1 MMAFFQ
7 GNLKWE
13 NQSFRDLVAS
23 LDFDIAELYRQV
35 SMMELAAFI
44 SWVET
49 HGYDLAAWNK
59 MTSEQHA
66 GCKVKNPEAFLKS
79 KPSWAKEFEKIAP
92 KNRNP
97 KQGHVDDMP
106 DWMQKAWHEYFLW
119 QHCEK
124 VEDLLLSP
132 YQAEPMAWG
141 VRTNQGQIFHMWV
154 AICFKFFG
162 EQWPLHIAL
171 IDGMSEAHDERLIL
185 HPKAKLV
192 CCLLHTD
199 LHWACF
205 FYQYGAPYAWISDGM
220 TDSQIKDAAVA
231 VLLQCSGSYWFQSDP
246 GVQVPSV
253 AHMLVP
259 KQTDDW
265 SCGHRTMLSLL
276 HVLQHYKN
284 HASLPDTIPE
294 EEMDDDAIRTLIA
307 NARVNGCEDE
317 VNQLQAEE
325 LAPPVHSENHGAV
338 SVKPE
343 QTTPQ
348 PSASV
353 SSPARPTNPS
363 GVVTP
368 PEPAEAVTPVHGRKR
383 FRENRADV
391 DLKSPKDPK
400 PRNPEKVSRKSKAL
414 RLQKAKEI
422 MEANGFDHNKGF
434 QIPHYNAKKP
444 PPARHW
450 KDFCS
455 NLADSSLGKCSICN
469 DLLRELWKKEGQ
481 SNIEALSPVIPPVAQ
496 DDSGIVPA
504 QDGQDLDPQVVPAE
518 DVDSQVVPAEDV
530 QPPAKRLRVQR
541 GRCPKDEARRD
552 VDEFVAS
559 ERPGIYT
566 RLNETDNR
574 HPFWCEVCGVRV
586 LAQRKH
592 DPRYLI
598 QHEQRD
604 RHKQGLK
611 AMKGKQEHPEL
622 ALAIHDKGSSDGDG
636 QCECKGLD
644 VENRDV
650 KVSQFAE
657 SCWNLYSHGSPGPRT
672 LEGEK
677 VDGYFLH
684 LVERSQTLC
693 IQSSLIH
700 FEIFETLVS
709 KKFETGPFEQTLLKI
724 S

>member
-1 MMAFFQ
+1 MAFFQ
-7 GNLKWE
+7 GNLRWE

-59 MTSEQHA
+59 VTPEQRA
-66 GCKVKNPEAFLKS
+66 GCKVKNPEEFLKS

-97 KQGHVDDMP
+97 KQGHLDDMP

-119 QHCEK
+119 QHCKK

-132 YQAEPMAWG
+132 YQAQPMAWG

-199 LHWACF
+199 LHWACL

-231 VLLQCSGSYWFQSDP
+231 VLLQCSGGHWFHRDP

-265 SCGHRTMLSLL
+265 SCGHRTMLSLV

-294 EEMDDDAIRTLIA
+294 EEMDDDSIRTLIA
-307 NARVNGCEDE
+307 NARVNACEDE

-325 LAPPVHSENHGAV
+325 VGPPVQRENPDAV
-338 SVKPE
+338 SVN
-343 QTTPQ
+343 TTNPQ
-348 PSASV
+348 SSAIV

-363 GVVTP
+363 GAVTP
-368 PEPAEAVTPVHGRKR
+368 PEPAEVVTPVHRRKR

-391 DLKSPKDPK
+391 GLTSLKHPK
-400 PRNPEKVSRKSKAL
+400 PQSPGKVSKKAL
-414 RLQKAKEI
+414 LLQKAKEI
-422 MEANGFDHNKGF
+422 MEVKGFDHNKSF

-444 PPARHW
+444 PPAGHW
-450 KDFCS
+450 KEFCL

-469 DLLRELWKKEGQ
+469 DLLRELWKKPGQ
-481 SNIEALSPVIPPVAQ
+481 SNIQASSPAIPPVAQ
-496 DDSGIVPA
+496 DDSVPA
-504 QDGQDLDPQVVPAE
+504 EDGQDLDAPVVPAE
-518 DVDSQVVPAEDV
+518 DVEPK
-530 QPPAKRLRVQR
+530 AKRLRVQR
-541 GRCPKDEARRD
+541 GRCPKNEELRD
-552 VDEFVAS
+552 VDAWVAS
-559 ERPGIYT
+559 ERPGIYA
-566 RLNETDNR
+566 RLNTTDNR
-574 HPFWCEVCGVRV
+574 HPFWCEICGVRA

-592 DPRYLI
+592 DPRFLI

-604 RHKQGLK
+604 RHKVGLK
-611 AMKGKQEHPEL
+611 AMKGNQEHPEL
-622 ALAIHDKGSSDGDG
+622 ALAIRDNGSPDGDG

-644 VENRDV
+644 VENRDF

-657 SCWNLYSHGSPGPRT
+657 SCWNLFSHGSPGPRT

-693 IQSSLIH
+693 IQSSLIQIDS
-700 FEIFETLVS
+700 F
-709 KKFETGPFEQTLLKI
+709 
-724 S
+724 